1 MICTV
6 FSAHRFER
14 ASLEAANAGRHELRF
29 VHAELMQ
36 DTVALA
42 AGAPCIA
49 LFSSDDASAPVLER
63 LAEGGV
69 RYIALRSAGY
79 NHVDLEAA
87 TRLGIHV
94 ANVPEYSPYSVA
106 EHTVLLML
114 ALNRKLVRAHSRVR
128 ELNFTLDGL
137 VGFDMHGKTVG
148 IVGIGRIGSAVVR
161 IMHGF
166 GCRLLGF
173 DLVQSDDLVTA
184 TGIEYVDL
192 DKLCKESDV
201 IAILMPLSAETKHLI
216 NDRMIALMKAG
227 VMIVNTSRG
236 GLIDTSAVIRGLKSG
251 HIGFLGIDVYE
262 REQGLFF
269 HDRSDAILQDDVL
282 ARLMTFPNVLITAH
296 QGFLT
301 EEALS
306 NIASTTIDNITKWE
320 DGMRPEHEL
329 TGS

>member
-29 VHAELMQ
+29 VHAELMP